1 MAGTN
6 TNARGVRTG
15 GQHLQLLLN
24 RGLLRAVHNIANHRT
39 RSEIAAVQRV
49 SGQVRARTR
58 TNDHGRI
65 HGRHSVR
72 RGGGARVQLTRRRRN
87 HRGQGGAGRTGGCHL
102 CRVQGQVLGQV
113 QAENFGGTG
122 GIRAV
127 NANLQ
132 VESTRAHHRGINQ
145 VFTVGRTNNDDV
157 LQRLHT
163 VNFSKQLRHDGRLN
177 IGGTT
182 RTAHTEQGLHL
193 VKEHD
198 DRVARLRLLT
208 GGNKNIA
215 DLTLRLTN
223 ELIE

>member
-1 MAGTN
+1 MTGTN

-15 GQHLQLLLN
+15 GQRLQLLLN
-24 RGLLRAVHNIANHRT
+24 RGLLCAVHNVANHRA

-49 SGQVRARTR
+49 RGQVRARTR

-72 RGGGARVQLTRRRRN
+72 RGGGARVQLTCRRRN
-87 HRGQGGAGRTGGCHL
+87 HRGQGGAGRTGGCDL
-102 CRVQGQVLGQV
+102 RSVQGQVLGQV
-113 QAENFGGTG
+113 QAENLCRTG

-157 LQRLHT
+157 LQ
-163 VNFSKQLRHDGRLN
+163 
-177 IGGTT
+177 
-182 RTAHTEQGLHL
+182 
-193 VKEHD
+193 
-198 DRVARLRLLT
+198 
-208 GGNKNIA
+208 
-215 DLTLRLTN
+215 
-223 ELIE
+223 

>member
-1 MAGTN
+1 M
-6 TNARGVRTG
+6 R
-15 GQHLQLLLN
+15 
-24 RGLLRAVHNIANHRT
+24 
-39 RSEIAAVQRV
+39 
-49 SGQVRARTR
+49 GQVRARTR

-72 RGGGARVQLTRRRRN
+72 RGGGARVQLTCRHRN
-87 HRGQGGAGRTGGCHL
+87 HRGQGGAVRTGGSHL
-102 CRVQGQVLGQV
+102 RSVQGQVIGQV